1 MKVKRVIPME
11 VSFAFEQVMKLGG
24 GEHEYGDSTK
34 AAIWAEVERN
44 TEIQRLSVS
53 YLFGNSEKANERLER
68 LQDKLRSIFFASA
81 VENDNDT
88 F

>member
-24 GEHEYGDSTK
+24 GENEYGDSTK
-34 AAIWAEVERN
+34 AAIWSEVESN
-44 TEIQRLSVS
+44 TEIQRLSAS
-53 YLFGNSEKANERLER
+53 YLFGNSEKAQERLDR
-68 LQDKLRSIFFASA
+68 LQDKLRSIFFATA
-81 VENDNDT
+81 IENDTDT